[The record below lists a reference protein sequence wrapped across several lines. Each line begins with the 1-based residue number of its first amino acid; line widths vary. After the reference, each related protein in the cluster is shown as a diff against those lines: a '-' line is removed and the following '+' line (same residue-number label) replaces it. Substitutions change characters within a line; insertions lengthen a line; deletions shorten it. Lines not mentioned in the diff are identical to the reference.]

1 VSLDLY
7 VETPSVFHRLDP
19 RTKVFLL
26 LATFILLLAEGSPN
40 VLLFLLGLIL
50 LQGGLSGTL
59 GLVRRFWLLLTSVL
73 ALAALT
79 KGIPAGL
86 KMDGM
91 ILSGIFFLAT
101 TRQEEILQGLVRL
114 GLPFVVGFALTLAVR
129 MVPVLAESAETVILA
144 QRSRGLTTDRG
155 SLFRRIRSH
164 LPLLVPIIITAIR
177 GANLLSWA
185 LEARGFGGGLRR
197 TSYLELRWSAADFF
211 MIVLTFV
218 LIIFL
223 FLLKSHWF

>member
-1 VSLDLY
+1 MSLDLY
-7 VETPSVFHRLDP
+7 IESPSMFHRLDP
-19 RTKVFLL
+19 RTKGFLL
-26 LATFILLLAEGSPN
+26 LATFLLLLVEGSSYI
-40 VLLFLLGLIL
+40 LLFLLGLIL

-59 GLVRRFWLLLTSVL
+59 GLVRRFWLLLTSVF

-101 TRQEEILQGLVRL
+101 TRQEEILQGLVKL

-155 SLFRRIRSH
+155 SILQRIRSH
-164 LPLLVPIIITAIR
+164 LPLLVPILVTAIR

-185 LEARGFGGGLRR
+185 LEARGFGAEPRR

-211 MIVLTFV
+211 MILLTFV

>member
-7 VETPSVFHRLDP
+7 IETPSMFHRLDP

-26 LATFILLLAEGSPN
+26 LATFVLLLVEGSPYT
-40 VLLFLLGLIL
+40 LLFLLGLIL
-50 LQGGLSGTL
+50 LQGGLSSTL
-59 GLVRRFWLLLTSVL
+59 GLTRRFWLLLASVF

-101 TRQEEILQGLVRL
+101 TRQEEILQGLVKL

-155 SLFRRIRSH
+155 SILQRIRSH
-164 LPLLVPIIITAIR
+164 LPLLVPILVTAIR

-185 LEARGFGGGLRR
+185 LEARGFGGEPRR
-197 TSYLELRWSAADFF
+197 TSYLELRWSVADFF
-211 MIVLTFV
+211 MILLTFV